1 MSDRAARRKSLTEA
15 DRLQF
20 VREAT
25 DAHHR
30 LAPYLIALSL
40 SAMTTK
46 PSSGFLRRYGRQSV
60 R

>member
-15 DRLQF
+15 DHLQF

-30 LAPYLIALSL
+30 LAPYLIALSPL
-40 SAMTTK
+40 SDD
-46 PSSGFLRRYGRQSV
+46 
-60 R
+60 